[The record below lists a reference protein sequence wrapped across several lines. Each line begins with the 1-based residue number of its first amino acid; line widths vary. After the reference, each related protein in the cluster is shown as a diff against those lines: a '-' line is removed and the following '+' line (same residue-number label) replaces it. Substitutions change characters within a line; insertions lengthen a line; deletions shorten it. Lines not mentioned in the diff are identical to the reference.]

1 MMTLDL
7 TNTPISQ
14 YPAKVFGALNSA
26 LNTRQP
32 FIPSRDYIE
41 TIAAELDWPSDLIH
55 AAHQHGHLHL
65 SGNPS
70 MDVLVVKE
78 FMRRYEHQSK
88 D

>member
-7 TNTPISQ
+7 RETPREQ
-14 YPAKVFGALNSA
+14 WAGKVFGALNSA

-55 AAHQHGHLHL
+55 AAHQNGHVHL
-65 SGNPS
+65 SGHMA
-70 MDVLVVKE
+70 MDVPVVKE
-78 FMRRYEHQSK
+78 FMRRYEG
-88 D
+88 